1 MKRSGSRR
9 ALRMGDEIRRILGEL
24 LLDGVQDPRLE
35 LVSITGVRLNTDL
48 SVAEVL
54 YSAIG
59 GPERTKEAGKALVRA
74 GGFLRTQLGK
84 QLKLRFIPELRFQPD
99 DFLEDMLH
107 GANAAT
113 HRPDSE

>member
-1 MKRSGSRR
+1 MKRSGTRR
-9 ALRMGDEIRRILGEL
+9 SLRMGDEIRRVLGEL

-54 YSAIG
+54 YTAMG
-59 GPERTKEAGKALVRA
+59 GPERTKAAGQALERA
-74 GGFLRTQLGK
+74 GGFLRTEMGK
-84 QLKLRFIPELRFQPD
+84 RLKLRYLPELRFKPD

-107 GANAAT
+107 GAHGPADS
-113 HRPDSE
+113 PDPE